1 MLEILKSFASGCR
14 SIWVSEYNAV
24 VIVHLFRACC
34 LFALPV
40 SSSALPTVSDAKGCF
55 AGRLT

>member
-1 MLEILKSFASGCR
+1 M
-14 SIWVSEYNAV
+14 SEYNAV
-24 VIVHLFRACC
+24 VIVHLFGASC

-40 SSSALPTVSDAKGCF
+40 SSCGLPTVTDAKGCF